1 MKIKKLFLK
10 NYRNYD
16 EILLELNDGLNI
28 IIGDNAQGKTNLLES
43 IYVLAVTK
51 SFLSINDKNLIM
63 FNNSFSL
70 IKGFIQYKDNC
81 DELEVLLNSKGKS
94 VKINKK
100 EIKKLSFKTKMLK
113 SLKKVP
119 VLNKLE
125 GFAKKHIGSRDYKE
139 ASDFMRKILTILN
152 IKYICTKNNSFNI
165 FYKI

>member
-94 VKINKK
+94 VKINKNF
-100 EIKKLSFKTKMLK
+100 I
-113 SLKKVP
+113 
-119 VLNKLE
+119 
-125 GFAKKHIGSRDYKE
+125 
-139 ASDFMRKILTILN
+139 
-152 IKYICTKNNSFNI
+152 
-165 FYKI
+165 